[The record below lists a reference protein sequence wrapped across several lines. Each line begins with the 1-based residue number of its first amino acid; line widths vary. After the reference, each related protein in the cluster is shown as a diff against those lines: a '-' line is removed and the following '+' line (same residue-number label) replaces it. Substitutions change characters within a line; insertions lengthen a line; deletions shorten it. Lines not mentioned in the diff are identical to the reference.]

1 MHTLSMNIPHPSST
15 SAAPALPLSD
25 FEAPLSEATGFD
37 DLGLLPE
44 IVSVLKT
51 LGYEAPTPIQE
62 RAIPVLLEGKS
73 LLGQAQTGTGKTGAF
88 ALPLLSRL
96 EKTAQTPQILVLTP
110 TRELA
115 LQVAEA
121 FHSYA
126 QNMRWV
132 HVLPMYGGQSM
143 GQQISQLR
151 RGAQIIVGTPGRV
164 MDHLRRK
171 TLDLSALKTVVLDE
185 ADEMLNMGFLEDIEW
200 ILEHTPAEKQ
210 IALFSATMP
219 DPIRRVARKHLKNA
233 PEIKI
238 ESETTTVKAVSQHY
252 WVVSGLH
259 KLDALTRILET
270 SDFDAGLLFVRTK
283 TATVELAEK
292 LEARGYRVAALNG
305 DLTQVHRERTVE
317 ALKSGKLDL
326 VVATDVAARGL
337 DVDRISLVVN
347 FDIPYDAQTYV
358 HRIGR
363 TGRAGRSGTA
373 ILFVSPRERHL
384 LRSIEYAT
392 RQPLSELALPT
403 KKDVSELRVKR
414 FKDTIS
420 KVMSEQPLDFF
431 RKVVEELSVEK
442 GCSVTDVAAALCCMA
457 QKKSPL
463 VLEEAEVPKEREHRG
478 GDRRGGDRRGSSRD
492 NRGGGGPRRHFRGQ
506 RSEAR
511 GPDRNR
517 RGADKP
523 ARGPRK

>member
-1 MHTLSMNIPHPSST
+1 MTKSTPHEIVS
-15 SAAPALPLSD
+15 
-25 FEAPLSEATGFD
+25 FEE
-37 DLGLLPE
+37 LGILPE
-44 IVSVLKT
+44 ITSVLKT
-51 LGYEAPTPIQE
+51 LGYEAPTPIQA
-62 RAIPVLLEGKS
+62 RAIPVLLDGQS

-88 ALPLLSRL
+88 ALPLLSRID
-96 EKTAQTPQILVLTP
+96 KASKTPQILVLTP

-121 FHSYA
+121 FHTYA
-126 QNMRWV
+126 QNLRTLY
-132 HVLPMYGGQSM
+132 VLPMYGGQSM
-143 GQQISQLR
+143 GQQLHQLR

-164 MDHLRRK
+164 MDHLRRGS
-171 TLDLSALKTVVLDE
+171 LDLSTLKTVVLDE

-210 IALFSATMP
+210 VALFSATMP
-219 DPIRRVARKHLKNA
+219 DPIRKVARKYLKNA

-238 ESETTTVKAVSQHY
+238 ESETATVKAVDQLY

-270 SDFDAGLLFVRTK
+270 REFDAGLLFVRTK

-305 DLTQVHRERTVE
+305 DLTQMHRERTVE

-337 DVDRISLVVN
+337 DVERISLVVN

-373 ILFVSPRERHL
+373 ILFVSPREQHL
-384 LRSIEYAT
+384 LRTIERAT

-403 KKDVSELRVKR
+403 KKEVSDIRVKR
-414 FKDTIS
+414 FKDS
-420 KVMSEQPLDFF
+420 VAKVLTAPTLDFF
-431 RKVVEELSVEK
+431 RKVVEELAVERTV
-442 GCSVTDVAAALCCMA
+442 SVTDVAAALCMMA
-457 QKKSPL
+457 QDKAPL
-463 VLEEAEVPKEREHRG
+463 VLDEAEPPKERSRSDRNDSSSRNRSDKSDRD
-478 GDRRGGDRRGSSRD
+478 GDRPRGRFRGPPRGSSD
-492 NRGGGGPRRHFRGQ
+492 RGNGR
-506 RSEAR
+506 
-511 GPDRNR
+511 
-517 RGADKP
+517 P
-523 ARGPRK
+523 ARSGDRPQGRGYAGRGKPRA